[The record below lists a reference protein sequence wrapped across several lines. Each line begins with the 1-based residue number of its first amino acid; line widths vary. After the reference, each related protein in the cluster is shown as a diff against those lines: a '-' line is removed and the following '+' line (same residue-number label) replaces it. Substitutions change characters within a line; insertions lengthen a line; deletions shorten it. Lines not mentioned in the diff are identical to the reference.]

1 MNKRAIYLL
10 SEAKNWC
17 LRVVEACFGLWINTW
32 LTHHELIVSECF
44 CHIPWR
50 PDQPH
55 NLIPDMSHP
64 SRSDG
69 MDRRVTIH
77 TYANVFMRI
86 PSKVCTV
93 VRLHTYASVYMYACI
108 RRILYHTY
116 TIRGLA
122 SLNTKPCE
130 HLVHGKKRTL
140 SDEQKGQVALIMMLL
155 LRIFE
160 LLNDIYVL
168 ASKGYQRELLSNC
181 SHRLIDSLLKTR
193 PIR

>member
-1 MNKRAIYLL
+1 
-10 SEAKNWC
+10 
-17 LRVVEACFGLWINTW
+17 
-32 LTHHELIVSECF
+32 
-44 CHIPWR
+44 
-50 PDQPH
+50 
-55 NLIPDMSHP
+55 
-64 SRSDG
+64 

-108 RRILYHTY
+108 RRILYYTY

-130 HLVHGKKRTL
+130 HQVHVHGKKRTL

-160 LLNDIYVL
+160 LVNYMYWL
-168 ASKGYQRELLSNC
+168 ARGIKANF
-181 SHRLIDSLLKTR
+181 
-193 PIR
+193 